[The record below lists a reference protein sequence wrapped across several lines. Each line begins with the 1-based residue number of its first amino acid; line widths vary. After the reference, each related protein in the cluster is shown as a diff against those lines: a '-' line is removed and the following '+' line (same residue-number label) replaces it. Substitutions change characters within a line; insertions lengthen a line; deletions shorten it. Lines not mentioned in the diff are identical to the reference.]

1 MAVDSPTNRQRSSPI
16 HFLGIRESVA
26 GREFSPTTSLSAASG
41 LSVSGIEQE
50 VWTYLSPPLSNPRV
64 DFRRSSAL
72 IVITKTPSMEIGFA
86 ERMAIAL
93 TTNVLSVA

>member
-1 MAVDSPTNRQRSSPI
+1 MAVDSLTNRQRSSLI
-16 HFLGIRESVA
+16 LSGVSESAA
-26 GREFSPTTSLSAASG
+26 GRGFSSTKSLSEASG

-72 IVITKTPSMEIGFA
+72 IVITKTPWMEIGFS